1 MRALIQGLIFIL
13 IAVPLA
19 YAQVTLDVSKLTC
32 EQYILYKITN
42 PDNITLWLN
51 GYYNGKKGNTIIEP
65 ELFKDNAK
73 KVKEYCRLNL
83 KMTVMQAAETVLG
96 VGK

>member
-32 EQYILYKITN
+32 EQYLLYKVAN
-42 PDNITLWLN
+42 PDNIALWLN

-65 ELFKDNAK
+65 ERFKDNAK

-83 KMTVMQAAETVLG
+83 KVSVMQAAETVLG
-96 VGK
+96 ASK